1 MATTYP
7 RCNRNTTER
16 LRRSAA
22 ILAVIEQQRNI
33 TRDPRLGAGLESFLI
48 TRELRDLEN
57 ACRAEESALGEPIP
71 EVFVTRVR
79 KIS

>member
-1 MATTYP
+1 MATTHAG
-7 RCNRNTTER
+7 CNRNTTER
-16 LRRSAA
+16 LRRSVA
-22 ILAVIEQQRNI
+22 ILAVIERQRNT

-48 TRELRDLEN
+48 NRELRELEN

-71 EVFVTRVR
+71 EVSVTRVR